1 MLKSFYVSLLNNQST
16 NQPVNQSTS
25 QRYIDLT
32 NQQKKKLFPGKLS
45 KEGEK
50 MFVDLGVQAAI
61 SIISHSVFIII
72 TWRALQSIRFDV
84 LFKKHKVF
92 EVRLFMVILTIVIA
106 SVLSHFFLDLLN
118 WSQQLLY
125 LF

>member
-1 MLKSFYVSLLNNQST
+1 
-16 NQPVNQSTS
+16 
-25 QRYIDLT
+25 
-32 NQQKKKLFPGKLS
+32 
-45 KEGEK
+45 

-72 TWRALQSIRFDV
+72 AWRALTSIRFDV

-92 EVRLFMVILTIVIA
+92 EARLFMVVLTIVIA

>member
-1 MLKSFYVSLLNNQST
+1 VLKSFYVSLLNNQST